1 MVTIKSGKS
10 HVFSYHSITVK
21 KNLKCETSNVKQKNC
36 VDWVSTRWRNI
47 IQRQKCS
54 FKEKLAK
61 NQQTL
66 QLYIRKLFQSA
77 CIHFSLFIIHI
88 ITKNNNTQTRYSS
101 LKKQNC
107 LQAIFSFFSYLRVKY
122 AKTLPKYSKNL
133 VKSPI
138 WNWNTYML
146 VWMWGLFILRY
157 HSWTK
162 K

>member
-88 ITKNNNTQTRYSS
+88 ITKNNNAQTWYSS

-107 LQAIFSFFSYLRVKY
+107 FAGHFFFFFLLTGKICQNFAKIFQK
-122 AKTLPKYSKNL
+122 P
-133 VKSPI
+133 
-138 WNWNTYML
+138 
-146 VWMWGLFILRY
+146 G
-157 HSWTK
+157 
-162 K
+162 